1 MRKTKKQIRK
11 LTVLGV
17 LTAAALILSYA
28 ESVLPPIFP
37 AVPGIK
43 VGLPNVVIIFVLYRM
58 GIPSAV
64 SVSLA
69 RIAVSALL
77 FGSPISFLY
86 SLSGALLSITV
97 MSLLKKT
104 RAFSYI
110 GVSVAGGVLHNVG
123 QILAAMLLL
132 QALEVGYYMT
142 VLAVTGTLAGFFV
155 GLCAA
160 YLIHRLP
167 EIPSAES

>member
-1 MRKTKKQIRK
+1 MRNTKKQIRK

-167 EIPSAES
+167 EIPSEES

>member
-1 MRKTKKQIRK
+1 MRNTKKQIRK

-28 ESVLPPIFP
+28 ESVFPPIFP

-58 GIPSAV
+58 GIPSAF

>member
-1 MRKTKKQIRK
+1 MRNTKKQIRK

-86 SLSGALLSITV
+86 SLSGALLSVTV

-132 QALEVGYYMT
+132 QALEVGYYMA